1 MRVRFSPAAFMPRSR
16 KTSTQPKR
24 KPKKPEPVVEKVY
37 PEYIKNFKKQL
48 AEKTPFIL
56 KVDQYSK
63 DAAYHIGVLAKQGR
77 THRCI
82 WMVGFATGPEHVSP
96 FWTSQAYKEWTQNHT

>member
-1 MRVRFSPAAFMPRSR
+1 MPRHR

-24 KPKKPEPVVEKVY
+24 KSKKFEPNVEKIY
-37 PEYIKNFKKQL
+37 PEFIENFKKQL
-48 AEKTPFIL
+48 SEKTSFIL

-63 DAAYHIGVLAKQGR
+63 DSAYHIGVLVKQGR

-82 WMVGFATGPEHVSP
+82 WMVGFATCPEHVIP
-96 FWTSQAYKEWTQNHT
+96 FWTSQAYKEWTQNNT

>member
-1 MRVRFSPAAFMPRSR
+1 MRVRFSPAAFMPKPR

-37 PEYIKNFKKQL
+37 PEYIEKFKKEL
-48 AEKTPFIL
+48 KEKTPFTL

-82 WMVGFATGPEHVSP
+82 WMVGFATGPEYTNQ